1 MNEKV
6 TKNAQDLWSVQI
18 SKTLS
23 QHNKRAKMWS
33 LKKNKPSQPNTYAK
47 CTQLLNNNK
56 KHYVK
61 PLKPV
66 SGPISDYENLTVL

>member
-1 MNEKV
+1 MHKICGQCKSVKLYHSTTNEPKCG
-6 TKNAQDLWSVQI
+6 A
-18 SKTLS
+18 
-23 QHNKRAKMWS
+23 
-33 LKKNKPSQPNTYAK
+33 LKKNKPSQPNTDAK